1 MSNLFSINGK
11 LIHYG
16 TKLGY
21 LLWLQLLTVLCSLP
35 VITAG
40 AAFTAMHKILL
51 QIYRDTESNITK
63 TFFTCFAQNLRQA
76 IALWLLYLLYFAV
89 LVLDFLLIR
98 QATSIA
104 LKLAVYFL
112 PILAIAGYLSFT
124 WIFPLL
130 SRYENTVLQTIKL
143 SFTLVILRPVTT
155 VVLAILALIPVA
167 ALMITLSSFPYVVF
181 LGITVPGL
189 LQALLY
195 SRIFDYLEDTN
206 WRKQQA
212 EELLESK

>member
-1 MSNLFSINGK
+1 MNSLFSINGK
-11 LIHYG
+11 LMHYG

-35 VITAG
+35 IITAG

-51 QIYRDTESNITK
+51 QIYRDTESHITK
-63 TFFTCFAQNLRQA
+63 TFFSCFVQNLRQA
-76 IALWLLYLLYFAV
+76 TALWLLYLLYFAF

-98 QATSIA
+98 QATSVA
-104 LKLAVYFL
+104 LKLAIYFL
-112 PILAIAGYLSFT
+112 PILAIAGYLSFV

-130 SRYENTVLQTIKL
+130 SRYENSVLQTIKL
-143 SFTLVILRPVTT
+143 SFTLVIVRPLTT
-155 VVLAILALIPVA
+155 VVLAVLALIPVA
-167 ALMITLSSFPYVVF
+167 LLMITLYSFPYVVF

-212 EELLESK
+212 EALIESE